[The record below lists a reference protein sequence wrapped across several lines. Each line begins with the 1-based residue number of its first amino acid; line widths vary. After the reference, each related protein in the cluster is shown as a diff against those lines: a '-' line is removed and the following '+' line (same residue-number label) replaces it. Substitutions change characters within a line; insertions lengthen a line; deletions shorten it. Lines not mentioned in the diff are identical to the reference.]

1 MSDFFKCQPAAKQ
14 STAKMNLDVANL
26 FLFCLIS
33 VVIGAVIMLIV
44 QYYVFLRYF
53 KMNSDE
59 VETEPLEQTNGEVKS
74 NEKFILPEVS

>member
-1 MSDFFKCQPAAKQ
+1 
-14 STAKMNLDVANL
+14 MNLDVANL

-59 VETEPLEQTNGEVKS
+59 VETEPQEQTNGDVKT
-74 NEKFILPEVS
+74 NEKFILPEVSSLEIKQPSDMKV